1 MQGMSG
7 VCAGIFTTCLMVVA
21 RHTLLRD
28 ALIFY
33 CRFQHHAVSELIDH
47 AALDFLPRGLTRRV
61 LKSTAPEQGCA
72 AA

>member
-1 MQGMSG
+1 
-7 VCAGIFTTCLMVVA
+7 MVVA
-21 RHTLLRD
+21 WHTPLRD

-47 AALDFLPRGLTRRV
+47 AALDFLPRRLTRRV
-61 LKSTAPEQGCA
+61 LKSTTPEQRCA

>member
-1 MQGMSG
+1 
-7 VCAGIFTTCLMVVA
+7 MVVA

-47 AALDFLPRGLTRRV
+47 ATLDFLPRRLTRRV
-61 LKSTAPEQGCA
+61 LKSTTPEQGCA